1 MLGSEAKSL
10 LLAVLLDEEHDGRLK
25 SKGRSKRHE
34 HVRDSHL
41 AGREWDQ
48 GTALEMSTERQ
59 EETPSCQTMQV
70 VEEIYLELWREESR
84 VWSWV
89 CRDLAET

>member
-41 AGREWDQ
+41 AGRE
-48 GTALEMSTERQ
+48 
-59 EETPSCQTMQV
+59 
-70 VEEIYLELWREESR
+70 
-84 VWSWV
+84 
-89 CRDLAET
+89 